1 MLLFAPV
8 FAGYHYQLSY
18 LIVLQPNAPRDTLAV
33 ARFASS
39 ATKQQSLKER
49 LSELIPAELENVR
62 NVCVETF
69 SSHAALFRSKQF
81 VLNMARSLSVRS

>member
-8 FAGYHYQLSY
+8 FAGYHYQLFF
-18 LIVLQPNAPRDTLAV
+18 VLQPNAPRDTLAV

-62 NVCVETF
+62 NNDVCIETF

-81 VLNMARSLSVRS
+81 VLNMARSLSVWS